1 MKQRSGANGAL
12 STDRSTWIA
21 GSYLGTCINGLRPDQ
36 DCDNT
41 VKRRWLFWGLAK
53 GLQQSGIKCKC
64 IFSRSCGVTNVC
76 TSMPYRCRVD
86 TLRAKVM
93 GGMNPK
99 ESSRGRHKHSPASC
113 AVLQAKQGKHQKAK
127 QPSKKNHTCLQT
139 WKGYMVVL
147 SMKVYCIVHYEC
159 LYKALWNMSLMFRIM
174 YGNSSGG

>member
-1 MKQRSGANGAL
+1 MG
-12 STDRSTWIA
+12 
-21 GSYLGTCINGLRPDQ
+21 
-36 DCDNT
+36 
-41 VKRRWLFWGLAK
+41 WGLITIVIT
-53 GLQQSGIKCKC
+53 QSSDVD
-64 IFSRSCGVTNVC
+64 FSEGWPKACSSQASSANAFFHGAVAWQSVC

-127 QPSKKNHTCLQT
+127 QPNKKNHTCLQT
-139 WKGYMVVL
+139 WKGYMVML
-147 SMKVYCIVHYEC
+147 SMKVYCIEHYEC
-159 LYKALWNMSLMFRIM
+159 LYKALWNVSLMFRII